1 MFGLSGAGDRGKY
14 CSLGRGKEETMES
27 GVKEAADGVLRGAI
41 EHEDRV
47 PGVVAMATDREGNI
61 YEGAV
66 GNRELGKDQE
76 MTTDTVFAIFSCTK
90 AVTGVAVN
98 QLVEEGEI
106 SLDHPA
112 KEYAPEISEIQ
123 VLEGFDADGE
133 PRLRPPASDVTVEQ
147 LMLHTAGFG
156 YDFFNEDLVKYGERR
171 DVPSVVT
178 AEMASL
184 RSCLLFDPG
193 ERWEYGSNID
203 WVGKV
208 VEGAR
213 GKRLGEV
220 MKERIFEP
228 LGMNDTAFTM
238 TDDMRPRRAA
248 MHQREEDGTL
258 TPMPDFE
265 LPQDPEQHMGGHG
278 LYGNVGDYMK
288 FIRMIL
294 NGGEGEHGRVLSPEM
309 VEIMGQNGLG
319 DMKIKPLP
327 GVLEHL
333 SNDAEFFPG
342 MPKSWGYTFM
352 INDHDAP
359 TGRPAGELGWAG
371 LANLY
376 YWIDRTN
383 GLGGFWA
390 TQILPFADPVSFG
403 GYMGFETAIYES
415 VPTAA

>member
-1 MFGLSGAGDRGKY
+1 M
-14 CSLGRGKEETMES
+14 KEE
-27 GVKEAADGVLRGAI
+27 VKEAADRVLRGAV
-41 EHEDRV
+41 EQENGV
-47 PGVVAMATDREGNI
+47 PGVVAMATDREGNF
-61 YEGAV
+61 YEGAA
-66 GNRELGKDQE
+66 GKRELGGEQE

-90 AVTGVAVN
+90 AITGVAVK

-112 KEYAPEISEIQ
+112 KEYAPEIADIQ

-133 PRLRPPASDVTVEQ
+133 PRLRPPDSDITVEQ
-147 LMLHTAGFG
+147 LLLHTAGFG
-156 YDFFNEDLVKYGERR
+156 YDFFNEDLVKYGEKR

-178 AEMASL
+178 SSMASL

-193 ERWEYGSNID
+193 EQWEYGSNID
-203 WVGKV
+203 WAGKV

-228 LGMNDTAFTM
+228 LGMNETAFTM
-238 TDDMRPRRAA
+238 TDEMRSRRAT
-248 MHQREEDGTL
+248 MHQRGEDGTL
-258 TPMPDFE
+258 SPMPDFE
-265 LPQDPEQHMGGHG
+265 LPPDPEQHMGGHG
-278 LYGNVGDYMK
+278 LYGTVGDYMK

-294 NGGEGEHGRVLSPEM
+294 NGGEGEHGWVLTPEM
-309 VEIMGQNGLG
+309 VEMMGQNGLG
-319 DMKIKPLP
+319 DMKIKLLP
-327 GVLEHL
+327 GVIEEL

-371 LANLY
+371 LPNLY
-376 YWIDRTN
+376 FWIDRKN

-390 TQILPFADPVSFG
+390 TQIFPFADPISFT
-403 GYMGFETAIYES
+403 GYMDFETMVYENALS
-415 VPTAA
+415 PV